1 MTVDGSRITIKLN
14 ENTIGI
20 DSDVISIDYFSIS
33 LKPLPFGFGQSFLH

>member
-1 MTVDGSRITIKLN
+1 MTLDGSIGI

-33 LKPLPFGFGQSFLH
+33 LKPLPFSFGQSFSH